1 MSWMK
6 CLVSFSGK
14 LFPCQWNMVGIYAFR
29 HNSGHSFF
37 MVNLTYICRNC
48 GKKSVLDT
56 ASLRRQSAIV
66 CPHCGKTFSET
77 APGQTTFQPVSP
89 ATFDPSLNPEQMQAA
104 SYDGPADGIMLLAGA
119 GCGKTRTMI
128 ARALFLMKIKGVPPE
143 RIALLTFTRRATREI
158 ADRVSVELPGAERK
172 LFIGTFH
179 RFSLNLMHR
188 FPALYNLHDIKILD
202 RGDQEIAIRRIRASL
217 HSPKYGQITKKDT
230 IVPNENGIIATF
242 SYMNNRRNSVREYY
256 ECFPPESPDTIDLME
271 QAYDK
276 YTEYKAQNNYLDFDD
291 ILLRTA
297 QALEEVPAL
306 REKVQNSL
314 DYILVD
320 EMQDTSPVQW
330 DILKSLYPDIKLFC
344 VGDDAQSI
352 YAFRGADFECVHNF
366 CNLLPNSIKLRLTEN
381 YRSTQCILD
390 LANALLAQSPLN
402 YDKVLRAHS
411 GEIGMPPK
419 LMTFNNEDAEAQR
432 IVRMI
437 AHKLDQGVPPKEIMV
452 LLRSANHARMV
463 EYQLRSYGI
472 PYRLIGGV
480 GLLRAAHI
488 KDVISTMEALT
499 VPQNEISWLRFLL
512 LLPKIGEK
520 SAERLYDAE
529 ADISMNRHDFLRL
542 MASRLATKNPAVAS
556 FIGDVFD
563 LDATPDVMLTQ
574 ILAFFD
580 ETNLLSAHYD
590 KWAERRRDLD
600 ILVEI
605 ASQYTSVTRFL
616 EAFKLDP
623 DAEAAMRNGNSEDDL
638 VTLITVHSAKGTE
651 ADVCFVLRV
660 QPGSYPHYKSET
672 LKQIEEDR
680 RTLYVAMTR
689 ARKELYLT
697 NVEEQIFSYR
707 RPVSGGPS
715 FLDATVKRHLAL
727 PSTRRYS
734 YDDL

>member
-1 MSWMK
+1 
-6 CLVSFSGK
+6 
-14 LFPCQWNMVGIYAFR
+14 MVK
-29 HNSGHSFF
+29 
-37 MVNLTYICRNC
+37 LTYQCRNC
-48 GKKSVLDT
+48 GEKSVLD
-56 ASLRRQSAIV
+56 SSVMSRLDAIV
-66 CPHCGKTFSET
+66 CPHCGRSFGET
-77 APGQTTFQPVSP
+77 APAQAMRTSLS
-89 ATFDPSLNPEQMQAA
+89 ADSFDPTLNPEQRQAA
-104 SYDGPADGIMLLAGA
+104 TYDGPADGIMLLAGA
-119 GCGKTRTMI
+119 GCGKTHTMI
-128 ARALFLMKIKGVPPE
+128 ARALFLMKVKGVPPE

-158 ADRVSVELPGAERK
+158 ADRVSQELPGAERK

-188 FPALYNLHDIKILD
+188 YASLYDLHNIKILD

-230 IVPNENGIIATF
+230 IVPNESGIIATF
-242 SYMNNRRNSVREYY
+242 SYMNNRRNSVSEYY
-256 ECFPPESPDTIDLME
+256 ENFQPESSDTIELMK
-271 QAYDK
+271 QAYDQ
-276 YTEYKAQNNYLDFDD
+276 YMAYKAQNNYLDFDD

-297 QALEEVPAL
+297 QALEQVSAL
-306 REKVQNSL
+306 REKVQASL

-330 DILKSLYPDIKLFC
+330 DILKALYPKVKLFC

-366 CNLLPNSIKLRLTEN
+366 CNLLPNSIKLKLTEN
-381 YRSTQCILD
+381 YRSTQRILD

-411 GEIGMPPK
+411 GEEGLTPK
-419 LMTFNNEDAEAQR
+419 LMSFNSEDAEAQR

-437 AHKLDQGVPPKEIMV
+437 SHKLDQGVPPKEIMV
-452 LLRSANHARMV
+452 LLRSANHARML

-488 KDVISTMEALT
+488 KDVISTLEALA

-520 SAERLYDAE
+520 SAEKLYDAK
-529 ADISMNRHDFLRL
+529 ADVGMSRTEFLHL
-542 MASRLATKNPAVAS
+542 MASRLATKVPAAAS
-556 FIGDVFD
+556 FIGNVFD
-563 LDATPDVMLTQ
+563 PDATPDVMLTQ
-574 ILAFFD
+574 ILAFYD
-580 ETNLLSAHYD
+580 ETDLLSARYD
-590 KWAERRRDLD
+590 KWTERRRDLD

-623 DAEAAMRNGNSEDDL
+623 DAEAAMRNGNSDDDL
-638 VTLITVHSAKGTE
+638 LTLITVHSAKGTE
-651 ADVCFVLRV
+651 ADICFVLRV
-660 QPGSYPHYKSET
+660 QPGSYPHYKSDT
-672 LKQIEEDR
+672 QSQIEEDR

-697 NVEEQIFSYR
+697 NVEEQQFFSYR
-707 RPVSGGPS
+707 RPVVGPT
-715 FLDATVKRHLAL
+715 FLDAAVTRHLAL
-727 PSTRRYS
+727 PSTRRLS